1 MDNMYEFEEIA
12 LFLFTVLLSI
22 IASIS
27 VWKVGPKRSEGRGK
41 RVSIINMA
49 MFFLLILVIFFLRR
63 KRLVIG
69 FVRVDIIFLF
79 LFLLPYMLRLRFVWR
94 VIIAL
99 MLVAI
104 NLIIVYHFPG
114 LREYI
119 GAQLIVCA
127 PFLLFVKDGRPEFCG
142 R

>member
-1 MDNMYEFEEIA
+1 MDNMCEFEEIA

-41 RVSIINMA
+41 R
-49 MFFLLILVIFFLRR
+49 
-63 KRLVIG
+63 
-69 FVRVDIIFLF
+69 
-79 LFLLPYMLRLRFVWR
+79 
-94 VIIAL
+94 
-99 MLVAI
+99 VAI